1 MKTLKNFKQFVS
13 ESKLNESSTETAY
26 VEENAFLIDG
36 TVYTIDEIELEVAIG
51 YERPDRE
58 VGLPGGYYS
67 EAWKVIGLEGVNKAT
82 DPDLGNKLERISTE
96 AQEISGIGFSGNAQ
110 GEIDSLVWEADL
122 VEVTGD
128 ELSSLESKIIE
139 LDLSGQLQ
147 MADLTG
153 NFIERCESSV
163 ESLIYNLDNNL

>member
-1 MKTLKNFKQFVS
+1 MKNLKNFKQFVS
-13 ESKLNESSTETAY
+13 ESKLNESNTETAY

-36 TVYTIDEIELEVAIG
+36 TVYTIDEIELEVSLS
-51 YERPDRE
+51 YEKPDRE
-58 VGLPGGYYS
+58 VGSPGGYYS
-67 EAWKVIGLEGVNKAT
+67 ENWQIVGLGGVNKAT
-82 DPDLGNKLERISTE
+82 DPDLGNKLERIKTE
-96 AQEISGIGFSGNAQ
+96 AQEISGIGFSGNPQ

-163 ESLIYNLDNNL
+163 ESLILELD

>member
-1 MKTLKNFKQFVS
+1 MKNLKNFKQFVS

-36 TVYTIDEIELEVAIG
+36 TVYTIDKIELEVEVG

-58 VGLPGGYYS
+58 VGLRGGYYS
-67 EAWKVIGLEGVNKAT
+67 EACKVVGLEGVNKLT
-82 DPDLGNKLERISTE
+82 DPELPNELERISAE
-96 AQEISGIGFSGNAQ
+96 AHEISGIGFSGNVQ
-110 GEIDSLVWEADL
+110 GEIDQLIWEADS
-122 VEVTGD
+122 VEVTGE

-139 LDLSGQLQ
+139 LDANGQLPTV
-147 MADLTG
+147 DLTG
-153 NFIERCESSV
+153 TFYERCESSV